1 MREILAEIL
10 DLQPHWTSIKNDAMA
25 RRGELVRHAG
35 PDWLRQFSADLANAI
50 GIPIEDL
57 GLEGRDGTGPK
68 TEVPWFRFYSKE
80 RSPSATIGWYCVYLF
95 DTDGH
100 RAFLTLGHGSTDW
113 TGVDFKPRPHA
124 ELAALADWAR
134 EKVSHRVGSRADMV
148 STITLNS
155 RRSNLGPSYE
165 AGTVCALVY
174 EREAIPT
181 TGQLRDDALFMA
193 TLLHEVYGAEASEP
207 LPGAA
212 APEIV
217 ELYEATEKAAGKAR
231 RGGQGFRLT
240 AEQRRAV
247 ELRAMEL
254 AKAHL
259 IGLGWPN
266 VKDVSGRESFDLHC
280 SSDDGELFVE
290 VKGTTSDGESI
301 ILTKNEV
308 AFHRDTWPRNALIVV
323 TAIILDHSGE
333 RPSARGGSLSMVS
346 PWEIE
351 DDRLAPISFLYSM
364 VE

>member
-134 EKVSHRVGSRADMV
+134 EKVSHRVG
-148 STITLNS
+148 
-155 RRSNLGPSYE
+155 P
-165 AGTVCALVY
+165 
-174 EREAIPT
+174 ERTRFGFFIKRCYLE
-181 TGQLRDDALFMA
+181 GR
-193 TLLHEVYGAEASEP
+193 GK
-207 LPGAA
+207 
-212 APEIV
+212 V
-217 ELYEATEKAAGKAR
+217 ELARHNDGNDDLGDERTYLSRTIPQGVYRNLRQGTTEPDINK
-231 RGGQGFRLT
+231 L
-240 AEQRRAV
+240 RRAGAIVGGV
-247 ELRAMEL
+247 ELV
-254 AKAHL
+254 
-259 IGLGWPN
+259 G
-266 VKDVSGRESFDLHC
+266 
-280 SSDDGELFVE
+280 
-290 VKGTTSDGESI
+290 
-301 ILTKNEV
+301 
-308 AFHRDTWPRNALIVV
+308 
-323 TAIILDHSGE
+323 
-333 RPSARGGSLSMVS
+333 
-346 PWEIE
+346 
-351 DDRLAPISFLYSM
+351 
-364 VE
+364 